1 MIITMGFR
9 GEIGIIL
16 INFSDDVFEIAQGD
30 RIAQAVLSKVNVVT
44 WNSVSDLTVSE
55 RGKDGFGSTGV
66 KN

>member
-1 MIITMGFR
+1 MGFR